1 MLNKKNKNKQI
12 NNIRKFNSRK
22 FINLSLIEI
31 IENKN
36 IKYQASLFFENI
48 YLKEK

>member
-12 NNIRKFNSRK
+12 NNSRK

-31 IENKN
+31 IENNN